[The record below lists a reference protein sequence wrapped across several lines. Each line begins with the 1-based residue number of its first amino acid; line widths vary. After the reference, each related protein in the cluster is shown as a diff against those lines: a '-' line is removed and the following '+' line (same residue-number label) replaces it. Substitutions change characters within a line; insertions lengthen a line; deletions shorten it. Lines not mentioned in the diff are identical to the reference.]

1 MKYEPVIGLEVHA
14 QVHTHSKMFCACPVV
29 EDTGDLSPNTY
40 VCPICLAFPGT
51 LPVVNRRAVEVG
63 MRTALALNCTIQ
75 TVNVFARKS
84 YFYPDLPKGYQISQ
98 YALPLATQG
107 YLEIETEAGPRK
119 IGITRVHLEEDTG
132 KLYHKADAVLVDFNR
147 AGVPLLEI
155 VSEPDMRTVEEVRAY
170 ATALRDILVY
180 LGVNPGD
187 MEKGE
192 MRFEANISLRP
203 GDMAG
208 SDQFGIRVEV
218 KNLNSFRAL
227 TQAVTYEIER
237 QASMLDKGDVV
248 LQQTMGWDETRNET
262 FPQRSKEYA
271 HDYRYFPEPDIPPL
285 EISSQWISGMASQV
299 PELPLAKQRRLVTV
313 YDIRPY
319 DAALLVAERAIAD
332 YFEDAAKLGRE
343 KDVHPQEISNWMLG
357 ELFRLLNERNV
368 SVQNVQATPQHLVS
382 LIALRRAETINANAA
397 KRVLQEIFET
407 GEDPQSVVDRLGLA
421 QISDMD
427 ALSKVVAEV
436 IDANPDQVE
445 QYLGGKTAVSGW
457 FIGQVM
463 RATRGKANPQEV
475 QDLIVAYLEQ
485 KRSC

>member
-1 MKYEPVIGLEVHA
+1 MKYESVIGLEVHA
-14 QVHTHSKMFCACPVV
+14 QAHTHSKMFCPCPVV
-29 EDTGDLSPNTY
+29 EDTGELPPNTY

-63 MRTALALNCTIQ
+63 MRTALALNCTVQ
-75 TVNVFARKS
+75 RVNVFARKS

-107 YLEIETEAGPRK
+107 SLEIETEAGPRK

-132 KLYHKADAVLVDFNR
+132 KLYHVEDGVLVDFNR

-170 ATALRDILVY
+170 ATALHDILVY
-180 LGVNPGD
+180 LDVNPGD

-203 GDMAG
+203 AG
-208 SDQFGIRVEV
+208 SEEFGTRVEV

-237 QASMLDKGDVV
+237 QARVLESGGIV
-248 LQQTMGWDETRNET
+248 LQQTMGWDETNNRT

-285 EISSQWISGMASQV
+285 EISSEWIDELSSQV
-299 PELPLAKQRRLVTV
+299 PELPLAKQRRLVAD

-319 DAALLVAERAIAD
+319 DAALLVAERDVAD
-332 YFEDAAKLGRE
+332 YFEATAELGCQ
-343 KDVHPQEISNWMLG
+343 KDVHPQEISHWMLG
-357 ELFRLLNERNV
+357 ELFRLLNEHNLSIQEIHV
-368 SVQNVQATPQHLVS
+368 TPESLVN
-382 LIALRRAETINANAA
+382 LIALRQAETITTNAG
-397 KRVLQEIFET
+397 KQVLQAMFET
-407 GEDPQSVVDRLGLA
+407 GEDPQTVVERLGLA
-421 QISDMD
+421 QISDAD
-427 ALSKVVAEV
+427 VLSGIVAEV
-436 IDANPDQVE
+436 IDANPAQVE
-445 QYLGGKTAVSGW
+445 QYLGGKTAVCGW

-463 RATRGKANPQEV
+463 RETRGKANPQEV
-475 QDLIVAYLEQ
+475 RELILAYLEQ
-485 KRSC
+485 KRSP